1 MPGEIPRPVTAIQ
14 TIASYGTSL
23 RKGRETLGRIARGE
37 TVPIELTVSEDRDVV
52 AELGALGIHTQAVGR
67 PSVDIGGLRER
78 LGLTQAEFAIRFGLE
93 LDTVRNWE
101 QGRYTPDPAAMI
113 LLKIIEQN
121 PAAVDAALAVPVDRH
136 AAE

>member
-1 MPGEIPRPVTAIQ
+1 MKGPIDRPVSAIQ
-14 TIASYGTSL
+14 LIAHLGTSL
-23 RKGRETLGRIARGE
+23 RKGHDAIDRIVTGE
-37 TVPIELTVSEDRDVV
+37 AVPVELIVPDGRDVV
-52 AELGALGIHTQAVGR
+52 AEFAELNIRARVIRR